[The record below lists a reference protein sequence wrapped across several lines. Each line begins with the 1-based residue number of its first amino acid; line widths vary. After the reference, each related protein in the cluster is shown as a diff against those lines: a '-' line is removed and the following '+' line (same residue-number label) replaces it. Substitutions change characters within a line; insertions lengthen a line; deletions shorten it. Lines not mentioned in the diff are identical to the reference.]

1 MSRRRSAQS
10 HNSTPALEQRVLLA
24 GNVTVSR
31 VTTNG
36 LTDIVITGDSSSNSI
51 EIVQNSTDVYTVRGL
66 SSTRING
73 VMGRTFTFEFDDFD
87 DLRISMNAGN
97 DYLAIKGN
105 SSTATGDLDITDD
118 LDISMGSGT
127 DRVNIN
133 FVQVKGD
140 MFVDMGSSNDKLNI
154 KNTKLGDDS
163 ADGEISDL
171 NINGGD
177 GNDSLN
183 LFRNTIEGLTNRTS
197 TLTPTSKDLWF

>member
-1 MSRRRSAQS
+1 M
-10 HNSTPALEQRVLLA
+10 
-24 GNVTVSR
+24 
-31 VTTNG
+31 
-36 LTDIVITGDSSSNSI
+36 
-51 EIVQNSTDVYTVRGL
+51 
-66 SSTRING
+66 
-73 VMGRTFTFEFDDFD
+73 FEFDDFD

-97 DYLAIKGN
+97 DYWRSRATVFDGN
-105 SSTATGDLDITDD
+105 GDLDITVD
-118 LDISMGSGT
+118 LVISMGSGT